1 MNNLGL
7 KDGGR
12 VMAVVSYKLKV
23 VADKEKKEKI
33 FEAHKLF
40 NKLVA
45 TFEEFLKLIR
55 QKDYYYKDDD
65 GEHYKSEEEVTQEL
79 KEYLEKNTNIENIE
93 KVMQLLPRFENII
106 IEKGSQAAGQ
116 LTKLYNKESTGG
128 TNNLEKI
135 IDPLPEWVN
144 HYNEKTD
151 EFDEKKYKRMADDWI
166 SSEDGQK
173 AIQPIMSGSGRASAF
188 KKAYLENKPWYKGFV
203 KDQTKYRKDATDG
216 LGFLLF
222 SLEKENAFPL
232 LYLDKQL
239 IEKYSVYVRLAL
251 KTALENFAS
260 YLACDEKTRTKYA
273 EKRELFVEE
282 EKKIKE
288 CYEKEYELIN
298 KYLQEQYDYTET
310 DVYLTKRMTRGIE
323 EIIGKFNNC
332 TNEDERMNVLKNIQ
346 EDKQKKNKMGDFN
359 LFHYLAFD
367 ANKEISLKAI
377 QELLSYY
384 QKKQQYDNARKCAA
398 YTTADAINSK
408 RYIMYENVTNNN
420 FKNYRFYKQEN
431 RLFIKFPILRYDDNE
446 YVEEELEL
454 QLADSKQL
462 SGPLNDEGFK
472 ESQIEFDSTSKIRI
486 RFANSKKIISDN
498 RIVNEE
504 FTGIPGGVDI
514 VPIVDINNSIKD
526 IFVSVPITLDKVFED
541 GQGEDNERIGK
552 YFLKAY
558 DGKIRK
564 EANMFDNKRIRALSV
579 DIGLKQVAAC
589 SVGSIIFDANK
600 SLQDDID
607 VERSFLLALEGEK
620 VSSKILRYRNDAM
633 LELKKL
639 KTSIDYLSFLKR
651 LYNCQDTEK
660 RNKLIN
666 NAIIHTNSAEKINVY
681 RQCLMVNDDEVRTIL
696 SCQYDST
703 IKEMNLRMKEFRS
716 GSYTKK
722 GYKKYCG
729 GKSYW
734 SLCFLEEVRKIIMSW
749 NSLSYRINEDNKLMS
764 KQYGVSASNLL
775 LHINRKK
782 DDRIKTAADMI
793 VQAARGYVYNEN
805 PNICNYKGG
814 AWEKK
819 YDECNV
825 IVFPNL
831 KRYTFSTDRPRQENS
846 RLMKWS
852 HAALIGEVKRQASV
866 YGIYVV
872 EIGTAFSTKF
882 YHQNQAPGIRCDR
895 LTKNDFN
902 DYGVLKSS
910 VASKIPEEY
919 LKKKLKV
926 GSLIPSDIGSIF
938 VSLDSNGNLIRINS
952 DINASLN
959 LLKRYF
965 LQQTML
971 GSIPTCVIDGKLSIK
986 IDEKNPDIN
995 KLLKG
1000 GMLKR
1005 FGETKPKITQI
1016 NNFDDEF
1023 KLVSK
1028 NSKKNE
1034 INVSDDKLSV
1044 FFNDESGTFFDS
1056 DKWITSSRFWE
1067 KVNRD
1072 INDALL
1078 DIL

>member
-1 MNNLGL
+1 
-7 KDGGR
+7 
-12 VMAVVSYKLKV
+12 MAVVSYKLKV

-173 AIQPIMSGSGRASAF
+173 AIQPIIHGKGRASAF
-188 KKAYLENKPWYKGFV
+188 KNAYLENKPWYKGFV
-203 KDQTKYRKDATDG
+203 KDQSNYRKDATDG
-216 LGFLLF
+216 LSFLLS

-239 IEKYSVYVRLAL
+239 IEKYPVYVRLAL

-260 YLACDEKTRTKYA
+260 YLACDEKTRNNFQ
-273 EKRELFVEE
+273 EMQELFMKAERDITE
-282 EKKIKE
+282 N
-288 CYEKEYELIN
+288 YAKEYEIIK
-298 KYLQEQYDYTET
+298 KYLDEQYKYTET
-310 DVYLTKRMTRGIE
+310 DVYLTKRMTRGVK
-323 EIIGKFNNC
+323 EILTKFKKC
-332 TNEDERMNVLKNIQ
+332 ANETERLSVIKAFPK
-346 EDKQKKNKMGDFN
+346 DKMGDYN
-359 LFHYLAFD
+359 LFHYLALEEV
-367 ANKEISLKAI
+367 NKNISFKAI
-377 QELLSYY
+377 QELIAYY
-384 QKKQQYDNARKCAA
+384 QKKQKFDNAKKCAA

-408 RYIMYENVTNNN
+408 RYLLYENIENNN
-420 FKNYRFYKQEN
+420 YKNYRLYKKDN
-431 RLFIKFPILRYDDNE
+431 CLFIKFPILIYDNE
-446 YVEEELEL
+446 KYVEEELEM

-472 ESQIEFDSTSKIRI
+472 ESQIEFDSTSKIRV

-504 FTGIPGGVDI
+504 FTGILGGVHV
-514 VPIVDINNSIKD
+514 VPTVDINNSIKD
-526 IFVSVPITLDKVFED
+526 IFVSLPINLENCFED
-541 GQGEDNERIGK
+541 AKDKDNEKIGR

-558 DGKIRK
+558 NGRIRK
-564 EANMFDNKRIRALSV
+564 EANVFDNKRIRALSV

-620 VSSKILRYRNDAM
+620 VSSKILRYRNDAR

-639 KTSIDYLSFLKR
+639 KTSINYLSFLKR

-660 RNKLIN
+660 RNKLIK

-681 RQCLMVNDDEVRTIL
+681 RQCLMVTDDEVMTIL
-696 SCQYDST
+696 SCQYDT
-703 IKEMNLRMKEFRS
+703 VIKEMNLRMKEFCS
-716 GSYTKK
+716 VSYTKK
-722 GYKKYCG
+722 GHKKYCG

-852 HAALIGEVKRQASV
+852 HAALIEEVKRQASV

-938 VSLDSNGNLIRINS
+938 VSLDSNGNLITINS

-1034 INVSDDKLSV
+1034 IKVSDDKLSV
-1044 FFNDESGTFFDS
+1044 LFNDESGTFFDS
-1056 DKWITSSRFWE
+1056 DKWITKSRFWE